1 MRHQHLT
8 IFWMPWIA
16 QNTTCVKT
24 TTTTVELPSLGFGKN
39 YCLLNEPS
47 PESLTTEAIR
57 ILTKNTSHFSKPKL
71 KSPGLFFYLLLPIHG
86 DRHYTHA
93 EQEGIPHIEREKSQQ
108 PRKIPKKRETYQN
121 RMSAVKELASLLT
134 NKLPECPWFIS
145 VTRSSKTLEQQHA
158 VHTEKTTQTRRAWNK
173 FLPDFAF
180 CFLRNSKKK
189 FTKAL
194 STRIVMLVRK
204 LQTQLKEDEEKP
216 GIAAATEEREET
228 VRERDERR
236 RRRRRRGRRKT
247 QREKNEAEKRST
259 MRLGRRANAARTILR
274 SHIKT
279 SLEQDL
285 DFPFGILVSEPLP
298 FTALTDTSDRPG
310 SRFSG
315 SFRGLNYMKISILRT
330 FLRDLKYVRI
340 SHYGPFFG
348 TSNI

>member
-1 MRHQHLT
+1 
-8 IFWMPWIA
+8 MPWIA
-16 QNTTCVKT
+16 QNTACVKT

-39 YCLLNEPS
+39 YRLLKEPS

-57 ILTKNTSHFSKPKL
+57 ILTKNTSHFSKPEL

-134 NKLPECPWFIS
+134 NKHPECPWFIS

-180 CFLRNSKKK
+180 CFLRNSKKT

-194 STRIVMLVRK
+194 STRLVMLVRK
-204 LQTQLKEDEEKP
+204 LQTRMKEDEEKP

-228 VRERDERR
+228 GREREERR
-236 RRRRRRGRRKT
+236 RRRRRREA
-247 QREKNEAEKRST
+247 REEENT
-259 MRLGRRANAARTILR
+259 AR
-274 SHIKT
+274 
-279 SLEQDL
+279 E
-285 DFPFGILVSEPLP
+285 E
-298 FTALTDTSDRPG
+298 
-310 SRFSG
+310 
-315 SFRGLNYMKISILRT
+315 
-330 FLRDLKYVRI
+330 
-340 SHYGPFFG
+340 
-348 TSNI
+348 

>member
-24 TTTTVELPSLGFGKN
+24 TTTTTVELPSLGFGKN

-47 PESLTTEAIR
+47 PDSLTTEAIR
-57 ILTKNTSHFSKPKL
+57 ILTKNTSHFSKTEL

-93 EQEGIPHIEREKSQQ
+93 EQEGIPHIGREKSQQ
-108 PRKIPKKRETYQN
+108 PHKIPKKRETYQN

-134 NKLPECPWFIS
+134 NKLPEYPWFIS

-189 FTKAL
+189 IYKSIEYSNRNA
-194 STRIVMLVRK
+194 SQK
-204 LQTQLKEDEEKP
+204 
-216 GIAAATEEREET
+216 IADAT
-228 VRERDERR
+228 ERR
-236 RRRRRRGRRKT
+236 RGETRNRSGNGGERGDREGERREEEEEEEEEAREEENTAREERSGKTEHNAPGPPRKCCPD
-247 QREKNEAEKRST
+247 N
-259 MRLGRRANAARTILR
+259 
-274 SHIKT
+274 
-279 SLEQDL
+279 LE
-285 DFPFGILVSEPLP
+285 
-298 FTALTDTSDRPG
+298 
-310 SRFSG
+310 
-315 SFRGLNYMKISILRT
+315 
-330 FLRDLKYVRI
+330 I
-340 SHYGPFFG
+340 SH
-348 TSNI
+348 

>member
-1 MRHQHLT
+1 
-8 IFWMPWIA
+8 MPWIA
-16 QNTTCVKT
+16 QNTACVKT

-39 YCLLNEPS
+39 YRLLKEPS

-57 ILTKNTSHFSKPKL
+57 ILTKNTSHFSKPEL

-134 NKLPECPWFIS
+134 NKHPECPWFIS

-180 CFLRNSKKK
+180 CFLRNSKKT

-194 STRIVMLVRK
+194 STRLVMLVRK
-204 LQTQLKEDEEKP
+204 LQTRMKEDEEKP

-228 VRERDERR
+228 GREREERR
-236 RRRRRRGRRKT
+236 RRRRRREAREEENTAREEGSGKT
-247 QREKNEAEKRST
+247 QH
-259 MRLGRRANAARTILR
+259 NAPGPPRQCCPDN
-274 SHIKT
+274 
-279 SLEQDL
+279 LE
-285 DFPFGILVSEPLP
+285 
-298 FTALTDTSDRPG
+298 
-310 SRFSG
+310 
-315 SFRGLNYMKISILRT
+315 
-330 FLRDLKYVRI
+330 I
-340 SHYGPFFG
+340 SH
-348 TSNI
+348 